1 MFKVVNLLKKNGL
14 QGDLFTRTVHE
25 KNVEYEGGVFKGY
38 RVEETT
44 GYGLRIIRQDGR
56 IGFYASNC
64 PMEGEKFFEKA
75 LEMSEFGEGAL
86 FEIPSYPSIL
96 EWKNFVDPRV
106 ENIDVRDMVELAE
119 YMVSQ
124 IREEYP
130 EVLVNLEITAGKEER
145 SLYNHHEE
153 KLSFARTFFQIA
165 VAVNHTAEDDI
176 LEIYAER
183 SWGNRDVDVEDL
195 LQELKRKI
203 DYSKKLCTIQSG
215 KYPVIFTPQGTL
227 VLLYPLFY
235 GLNGKNIVFGRSF
248 LGDKFGK
255 VIFSSLF
262 SLLEVSHEPWTLGAC
277 PFDDEGVVTQ
287 KEKCIVE
294 KGRLESGF
302 FDLWSAARLQKTPC
316 GNGFRTSYQDI
327 PEPGFGALRIKNGLR
342 DRETLVEELEEGLIV
357 DGVLGLGQSNIASGA
372 FSCGVQLGFYV
383 KGGEIQGRVKNV
395 MINGNVYHALQNIKE
410 LSRDDRWVYGKMR
423 LPYILVEPIEIEA

>member
-1 MFKVVNLLKKNGL
+1 MFEAVRLLRKNGL
-14 QGDLFTRTVHE
+14 QGDLFVRAVHE
-25 KNVEYEGGVFKGY
+25 KGVEYEGGVFKGY

-44 GYGLRIIRQDGR
+44 GYGLRVIRQDGK

-64 PMEGEKFFEKA
+64 PMEGEKFFERA
-75 LEMSEFGEGAL
+75 LEMSEFGEGAR
-86 FEIPSYPSIL
+86 FEIPSYPSVL

-106 ENIDVRDMVELAE
+106 ENIGVRDMVELAN
-119 YMVSQ
+119 YIVAQ

-130 EVLVNLEITAGKEER
+130 EVLVNLEITAGEEER

-153 KLSFARTFFQIA
+153 KLSFARTFFQ
-165 VAVNHTAEDDI
+165 VAVVVNRTAEDDI

-183 SWGNRDVDVEDL
+183 GWGNRDVDVEGL
-195 LQELKRKI
+195 LQELKQKI
-203 DYSKKLCTIQSG
+203 EYSRRLYAVRSG
-215 KYPVIFTPQGTL
+215 KYPVIFTPQGAL

-235 GLNGKNIVFGRSF
+235 GLNGKNIVFGRSL

-262 SLLEVSHEPWTLGAC
+262 SLLETPHEPWSMGTC

-287 KEKCIVE
+287 KEKYIIDNG
-294 KGRLESGF
+294 KLENGF
-302 FDLWSAARLQKTPC
+302 FDLWSAARLKKTPC
-316 GNGFRTSYQDI
+316 GNGFRVSYQDL
-327 PEPGFGALRIKNGLR
+327 PEPGFGTLRVKNGLR

-357 DGVLGLGQSNIASGA
+357 DSVLGLGQSNIASGS

-383 KGGEIQGRVKNV
+383 KGGEIQGRVKDV
-395 MINGNVYHALQNIKE
+395 MISGNVYRALQDIKE